1 MKDGNVFLLGVGEK
15 GKRGKGVGEN
25 EIGGGRELQIGIHYF
40 QMVSID
46 SAGGAVK
53 ISGPRSDD

>member
-1 MKDGNVFLLGVGEK
+1 VRGGGEK
-15 GKRGKGVGEN
+15 